1 MSNEEQQQLDS
12 LQANIDDRFILP
24 ADGMVETQD
33 KPEFVTDEK
42 PRFKP
47 KVPVA
52 KAASDVT
59 TEAQAQAPQD
69 DLSVLNARI
78 KDMERA
84 MELLKEGRDGIRLRA
99 AAIERKPIDWN
110 KIQEKDIFDLNVNI
124 DTINH
129 DMPDYMLIVPKD
141 SNYVLRWVH
150 KLPRRLGPMK
160 AKGFQFARPEDIE
173 GELNIAL
180 EVDENGQ
187 IRFDDVLLMKIEK
200 RLYYGML
207 RANHKR
213 AVEMVDQ
220 KKAHELAQE
229 RVLTDIRSG
238 NTGTKGVEAEQ
249 VSSKDFNQYVGS
261 NTSKSKMNVYIPGE
275 I

>member
-12 LQANIDDRFILP
+12 MSDRFIMP
-24 ADGMVETQD
+24 EDGMVETQD
-33 KPEFVTDEK
+33 KPDFVTDEK

-52 KAASDVT
+52 KADVD
-59 TEAQAQAPQD
+59 APPVAVVADSQGE
-69 DLSVLNARI
+69 LKVLNDRI
-78 KDMERA
+78 RDMEKA
-84 MELLKEGRDGIRLRA
+84 MQLLKEGRDGIKLRA
-99 AAIERKPIDWN
+99 VAIERKPIDWN

-129 DMPDYMLIVPKD
+129 DMPDYMLIIPKD

-160 AKGFQFARPEDIE
+160 AKGFQFAKAEDIE
-173 GELNIAL
+173 GDLNIAL
-180 EVDENGQ
+180 EVNANGQ
-187 IRFDDVLLMKIEK
+187 IQFDDVLLMKIEK

-213 AVEMVDQ
+213 AIEMVDQ
-220 KKAHELAQE
+220 KKAHE
-229 RVLTDIRSG
+229 
-238 NTGTKGVEAEQ
+238 
-249 VSSKDFNQYVGS
+249 
-261 NTSKSKMNVYIPGE
+261 
-275 I
+275 